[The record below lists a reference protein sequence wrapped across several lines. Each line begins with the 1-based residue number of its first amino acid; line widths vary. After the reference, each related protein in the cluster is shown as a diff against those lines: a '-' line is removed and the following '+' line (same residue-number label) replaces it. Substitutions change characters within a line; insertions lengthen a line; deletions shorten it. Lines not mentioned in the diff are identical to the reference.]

1 MIQTIQLWGK
11 RLKRCAQKG
20 TDHNNTNARACKGS
34 IKLPAK
40 EGRELVINHRYG
52 DEDMSIQLLHR
63 EKRTIPQD
71 VCRLIHDGDDVIV
84 GMANGEPVTLL
95 DTIESNAERYQ
106 SVRLHQMHPRTNR
119 AYINGEYGGHLRHVS
134 YFLSKASRKAFN
146 EGHCDLVPNHFH
158 EVPRLLAERTKSN
171 LVIAAA
177 SPMDEHGYFSLGTN
191 ADYVARFIG
200 KAPFFLEVR
209 RDMPRTF
216 GRNQVHISQIEG
228 YIETDSSNL
237 DEPLP
242 APTEAD
248 QKIAAYVAEHI
259 HDGCT
264 LQVGIGGVPNAIIG
278 FLKQKKHLG
287 IHTELLTD
295 GIVDLAESG
304 AVDGTMKKTHPGK
317 IVGTFALGTKKLYDF
332 IHENTG
338 VTMLPVDE
346 VNDPRLIAQE
356 DYMISINSTTEVDF
370 YGQCASET
378 IQGRYYSSSGGQADF
393 ARGVAFSKY
402 GIGFICLHSTAKN
415 GAISRIKPR
424 LSPGSAVTTSKN
436 DVHYVVTEFGAVN
449 LKGKTI
455 SERARLLISIAH
467 PKFRESLTVE
477 AKQMGLL

>member
-1 MIQTIQLWGK
+1 
-11 RLKRCAQKG
+11 
-20 TDHNNTNARACKGS
+20 
-34 IKLPAK
+34 
-40 EGRELVINHRYG
+40 
-52 DEDMSIQLLHR
+52 MSIQLLHQ
-63 EKRTIPQD
+63 EKKMTPED
-71 VCRLIHDGDDVIV
+71 VCTFIHDGDDVIA

-95 DTIESNAERYQ
+95 DTIESNAERFRG
-106 SVRLHQMHPRTNR
+106 VRIHQMHPRTNR
-119 AYINGEYGGHLRHVS
+119 AYINGEYSGHLRHVN

-158 EVPRLLAERTKSN
+158 EVPRLLSERTKCN

-177 SPMDEHGYFSLGTN
+177 APMDEHGYFSLGTN
-191 ADYVARFIG
+191 ADYVSRLIG
-200 KAPFFLEVR
+200 KAPFFLEVNR
-209 RDMPRTF
+209 NMPRTF

-228 YIETDSSNL
+228 YIEVDTPNL
-237 DEPLP
+237 IEPLP
-242 APTEAD
+242 EPTEED
-248 QKIAAYVAEHI
+248 HKIAAYVAEHI

-264 LQVGIGGVPNAIIG
+264 VQVGIGGVPNAIIG
-278 FLKQKKHLG
+278 FLKQKRHLG

-332 IHENTG
+332 LHENTG
-338 VTMLPVDE
+338 VSMLPVNE
-346 VNDPRLIAQE
+346 VNDPRLIALE

-402 GIGFICLHSTAKN
+402 GKGFICLHSTAKN
-415 GAISRIKPR
+415 GSISRIKPQ

-436 DVHYVVTEFGAVN
+436 DVHYVVTEFGGVN

-455 SERARLLISIAH
+455 SERTRLLISIAH
-467 PKFRESLTVE
+467 PKFRDSLKAE
-477 AKQMGLL
+477 AKETGLI